1 MSVNSMLLFVD
12 VKNKHDVT
20 PVMSNDKVD
29 LSESSSQGGSATS
42 VQLKAH
48 GEQLNTY
55 SYK

>member
-55 SYK
+55 IYK